1 MFPIPNYRE
10 KKGKMLLP
18 CFCIKP
24 HDYIKKPFNGKIEV
38 SIRKSFDQGIE
49 SIMRVAELIDNKN
62 QSSA

>member
-1 MFPIPNYRE
+1 
-10 KKGKMLLP
+10 MLRP

-24 HDYIKKPFNGKIEV
+24 HDDIKKPFNGKIEV